1 MDGIKVIENAD
12 GKKYSSFLS
21 GGKIKKLYLPENENE
36 VVRAVEYLTEK
47 NEKFFILGNGTNT
60 LISDDGVG
68 NVMCLKRVKG
78 VEVRGA
84 EIVGRCGETMKSLYR
99 AAERNGLSGL
109 EELSGIPGTLGGA
122 LTMNAGAFGAEIGDY
137 VTEITVLHGGIV
149 QKIPKSDLWFSYR
162 DSVVKK
168 KGYVVLSATL
178 RLKRKDKSAW
188 KLYSIKATKSPIA
201 KVPEPNGSR
210 ANQTIATIMAMI
222 RRAAQPDSP
231 SLGSTFKKHD
241 LVSAAYYIDA
251 LNLKGFSEGGA
262 KVSEKHAGFII
273 NSGGATSRDYK
284 ILSDAISDKVKCA
297 FGISL
302 EREIEIIGNI

>member
-78 VEVRGA
+78 IEVRGA
-84 EIVGRCGETMKSLYR
+84 EIVGRCGETMKSLFR

-122 LTMNAGAFGAEIGDY
+122 IRMNAGAFGAEIGDY

-162 DSVVKK
+162 DSVVKE

-178 RLKRKDKSAW
+178 RLKRKDKTLS
-188 KLYSIKATKSPIA
+188 
-201 KVPEPNGSR
+201 
-210 ANQTIATIMAMI
+210 
-222 RRAAQPDSP
+222 RRAR
-231 SLGSTFKKHD
+231 K
-241 LVSAAYYIDA
+241 SAKQYGGRRNPTVRRLEA
-251 LNLKGFSEGGA
+251 LSKNTTL
-262 KVSEKHAGFII
+262 
-273 NSGGATSRDYK
+273 
-284 ILSDAISDKVKCA
+284 
-297 FGISL
+297 
-302 EREIEIIGNI
+302 

>member
-1 MDGIKVIENAD
+1 
-12 GKKYSSFLS
+12 
-21 GGKIKKLYLPENENE
+21 
-36 VVRAVEYLTEK
+36 
-47 NEKFFILGNGTNT
+47 
-60 LISDDGVG
+60 
-68 NVMCLKRVKG
+68 MCLKRVKG

-149 QKIPKSDLWFSYR
+149 QKIQKPDLWFSYR
-162 DSVVKK
+162 DSVVKE

-178 RLKRKDKSAW
+178 RLKRKDKN
-188 KLYSIKATKSPIA
+188 LIA
-201 KVPEPNGSR
+201 AR
-210 ANQTIATIMAMI
+210 AKDCETI

-284 ILSDAISDKVKCA
+284 ILSDAISDKVRCA

>member
-1 MDGIKVIENAD
+1 
-12 GKKYSSFLS
+12 
-21 GGKIKKLYLPENENE
+21 
-36 VVRAVEYLTEK
+36 
-47 NEKFFILGNGTNT
+47 
-60 LISDDGVG
+60 
-68 NVMCLKRVKG
+68 MCLKRVKG
-78 VEVRGA
+78 IEVRG
-84 EIVGRCGETMKSLYR
+84 EEVVGRCGETMKSLYR
-99 AAERNGLSGL
+99 AALDKGLSGL

-149 QKIPKSDLWFSYR
+149 QKIQKPDLWFSYR

-178 RLKRKDKSAW
+178 RLKRKDKN
-188 KLYSIKATKSPIA
+188 LIA
-201 KVPEPNGSR
+201 AR
-210 ANQTIATIMAMI
+210 AKDCETI

-284 ILSDAISDKVKCA
+284 VLSDAISDKVRCA

-302 EREIEIIGNI
+302 EREIEIIGSI

>member
-12 GKKYSSFLS
+12 GKKYSSFSS

-78 VEVRGA
+78 IEVHG
-84 EIVGRCGETMKSLYR
+84 EEVVGRCGETMKSLYR
-99 AAERNGLSGL
+99 AALDKGLSGL

-149 QKIPKSDLWFSYR
+149 QKIQKPDLWFSYR

-168 KGYVVLSATL
+168 KGYVVLSAKL
-178 RLKRKDKSAW
+178 RLKRKDKN
-188 KLYSIKATKSPIA
+188 LIA
-201 KVPEPNGSR
+201 AR
-210 ANQTIATIMAMI
+210 AKECETI

-241 LVSAAYYIDA
+241 HVSAAYYIDA
-251 LNLKGFSEGGA
+251 LSLKGFSEGGA

-284 ILSDAISDKVKCA
+284 ILSDAISDKVRCA

>member
-1 MDGIKVIENAD
+1 
-12 GKKYSSFLS
+12 
-21 GGKIKKLYLPENENE
+21 
-36 VVRAVEYLTEK
+36 
-47 NEKFFILGNGTNT
+47 
-60 LISDDGVG
+60 
-68 NVMCLKRVKG
+68 MCLKRVKG
-78 VEVRGA
+78 IEVRGA

-99 AAERNGLSGL
+99 AALDKGLSGL

-122 LTMNAGAFGAEIGDY
+122 LTMNAGAFGTEIGDY

-178 RLKRKDKSAW
+178 RLKRKDKN
-188 KLYSIKATKSPIA
+188 LIA
-201 KVPEPNGSR
+201 AR
-210 ANQTIATIMAMI
+210 AKECETI

-297 FGISL
+297 FGVSL

>member
-68 NVMCLKRVKG
+68 SVMCLKRVKG
-78 VEVRGA
+78 IEVRGA
-84 EIVGRCGETMKSLYR
+84 EIVGRCGETMKSLFR
-99 AAERNGLSGL
+99 AAFNKGL
-109 EELSGIPGTLGGA
+109 EGLSGIPGTLGGA

-178 RLKRKDKSAW
+178 RLKRQDKN
-188 KLYSIKATKSPIA
+188 LIA
-201 KVPEPNGSR
+201 AR
-210 ANQTIATIMAMI
+210 AKECETI

>member
-78 VEVRGA
+78 VEVRGE
-84 EIVGRCGETMKSLYR
+84 EIVGRCGETMKSLFR
-99 AAERNGLSGL
+99 AALDKGLSGL

-122 LTMNAGAFGAEIGDY
+122 LMMNAGAFGAEIGDY

-149 QKIPKSDLWFSYR
+149 QKSKNP
-162 DSVVKK
+162 
-168 KGYVVLSATL
+168 TC
-178 RLKRKDKSAW
+178 
-188 KLYSIKATKSPIA
+188 
-201 KVPEPNGSR
+201 
-210 ANQTIATIMAMI
+210 
-222 RRAAQPDSP
+222 
-231 SLGSTFKKHD
+231 
-241 LVSAAYYIDA
+241 
-251 LNLKGFSEGGA
+251 GFRIVTA
-262 KVSEKHAGFII
+262 
-273 NSGGATSRDYK
+273 
-284 ILSDAISDKVKCA
+284 
-297 FGISL
+297 
-302 EREIEIIGNI
+302 

>member
-78 VEVRGA
+78 IEVRGE
-84 EIVGRCGETMKSLYR
+84 EIVGHCGETMKSLYR
-99 AAERNGLSGL
+99 AALDKGLSGL

-149 QKIPKSDLWFSYR
+149 QKIQKPDLWFSYR

-178 RLKRKDKSAW
+178 RLKRKDKN
-188 KLYSIKATKSPIA
+188 LIA
-201 KVPEPNGSR
+201 AR
-210 ANQTIATIMAMI
+210 AKDCETI
-222 RRAAQPDSP
+222 RRA
-231 SLGSTFKKHD
+231 
-241 LVSAAYYIDA
+241 V
-251 LNLKGFSEGGA
+251 
-262 KVSEKHAGFII
+262 
-273 NSGGATSRDYK
+273 
-284 ILSDAISDKVKCA
+284 
-297 FGISL
+297 
-302 EREIEIIGNI
+302 

>member
-12 GKKYSSFLS
+12 GKRYSSFSS

-47 NEKFFILGNGTNT
+47 DEKFFILGNGTNT

-68 NVMCLKRVKG
+68 NVVCLKRVKG
-78 VEVRGA
+78 IEVRGE

-99 AAERNGLSGL
+99 AALDKGLSGL

-149 QKIPKSDLWFSYR
+149 QKIQKSDLWFSYR

-178 RLKRKDKSAW
+178 RLKRKDKN
-188 KLYSIKATKSPIA
+188 LIA
-201 KVPEPNGSR
+201 AR
-210 ANQTIATIMAMI
+210 AKDCETI
-222 RRAAQPDSP
+222 RRASQPDSP
-231 SLGSTFKKHD
+231 SLGSTFKKYD

>member
-68 NVMCLKRVKG
+68 NVICLKRVKG
-78 VEVRGA
+78 IEVRGA

-99 AAERNGLSGL
+99 AALDKG
-109 EELSGIPGTLGGA
+109 LSGIPGTLGGA

-149 QKIPKSDLWFSYR
+149 QKIQKSDLWFSYR

-168 KGYVVLSATL
+168 KGYVVLSETL
-178 RLKRKDKSAW
+178 RLKRKDKN
-188 KLYSIKATKSPIA
+188 LIA
-201 KVPEPNGSR
+201 AR
-210 ANQTIATIMAMI
+210 AKDCETI

-273 NSGGATSRDYK
+273 TSGRATSRDYK

>member
-68 NVMCLKRVKG
+68 SVMCLKRMKG
-78 VEVRGA
+78 IEVRGA
-84 EIVGRCGETMKSLYR
+84 EIVGHCGETMKSLFR
-99 AAERNGLSGL
+99 AALDKGLSGL

-122 LTMNAGAFGAEIGDY
+122 LTMNAGAFGTEIGDY

-149 QKIPKSDLWFSYR
+149 QKIQKSDLWFSYR

-168 KGYVVLSATL
+168 KGY
-178 RLKRKDKSAW
+178 
-188 KLYSIKATKSPIA
+188 
-201 KVPEPNGSR
+201 
-210 ANQTIATIMAMI
+210 
-222 RRAAQPDSP
+222 
-231 SLGSTFKKHD
+231 
-241 LVSAAYYIDA
+241 
-251 LNLKGFSEGGA
+251 
-262 KVSEKHAGFII
+262 
-273 NSGGATSRDYK
+273 
-284 ILSDAISDKVKCA
+284 
-297 FGISL
+297 
-302 EREIEIIGNI
+302 

>member
-78 VEVRGA
+78 IEVRGA
-84 EIVGRCGETMKSLYR
+84 EIVGRCGETMKSLFR

-122 LTMNAGAFGAEIGDY
+122 LTMNAGAFGTEIGDY

-149 QKIPKSDLWFSYR
+149 QKIQKSDLWFSYR

-178 RLKRKDKSAW
+178 RLKRKDKN
-188 KLYSIKATKSPIA
+188 LIA
-201 KVPEPNGSR
+201 AR
-210 ANQTIATIMAMI
+210 AKECETI

-284 ILSDAISDKVKCA
+284 ILSDAISDKVRCA
-297 FGISL
+297 FGVSL

>member
-78 VEVRGA
+78 IEVRGA
-84 EIVGRCGETMKSLYR
+84 EIVGRCGETMKSLFR
-99 AAERNGLSGL
+99 AALDKGLSGL

-122 LTMNAGAFGAEIGDY
+122 LTMNAGAFGTEIGDY
-137 VTEITVLHGGIV
+137 VTEIT
-149 QKIPKSDLWFSYR
+149 QKSDLWFSYR

-178 RLKRKDKSAW
+178 RLKRKEKN
-188 KLYSIKATKSPIA
+188 LIA
-201 KVPEPNGSR
+201 AR
-210 ANQTIATIMAMI
+210 AKDCETI

-284 ILSDAISDKVKCA
+284 ILSDAISDKVKGA

>member
-1 MDGIKVIENAD
+1 MKGI
-12 GKKYSSFLS
+12 
-21 GGKIKKLYLPENENE
+21 
-36 VVRAVEYLTEK
+36 
-47 NEKFFILGNGTNT
+47 
-60 LISDDGVG
+60 
-68 NVMCLKRVKG
+68 
-78 VEVRGA
+78 EVRGA
-84 EIVGRCGETMKSLYR
+84 EIVGRCGETMKSLFR

-122 LTMNAGAFGAEIGDY
+122 IRMNAGAFGAEIGDY

-162 DSVVKK
+162 DSVVKE

-178 RLKRKDKSAW
+178 RLKRKDKN
-188 KLYSIKATKSPIA
+188 LIA
-201 KVPEPNGSR
+201 AR
-210 ANQTIATIMAMI
+210 AKECETI

-284 ILSDAISDKVKCA
+284 ILSDAISDKVRCA
-297 FGISL
+297 FGICL